1 MATVYSVGHST
12 RTAEE
17 FLELLRDAGI
27 ATLVDV
33 RRHPG
38 SKRNPQYNRDAL
50 EASLAGAGIRY
61 VWLGE
66 GLGGRQRESVPVE
79 QSQNRAWT
87 VPAFRHYADAMSSP
101 AFQKDFAT
109 LESLARTSPTAFLC
123 AERLWWK
130 CHRRLL
136 ADLFCVRGFEVHHLL
151 EPNVQK
157 RHELSEWARVEDGVL
172 RYPGL
177 L

>member
-1 MATVYSVGHST
+1 MTTVYSVGHSI
-12 RTAEE
+12 RTAPEL
-17 FLELLRDAGI
+17 LELLSEAGI

-50 EASLAGAGIRY
+50 ERSLSGAGIGY

-79 QSQNRAWT
+79 QSANRAWT
-87 VPAFRHYADAMSSP
+87 VPAFRHYADAMSTP
-101 AFQKDFAT
+101 EFQRAFEE
-109 LESLARTSPTAFLC
+109 LEALARSTPTGVLC

-136 ADLFCVRGFEVHHLL
+136 ADLLSVRGFEVRHLL
-151 EPNVQK
+151 EPSKQTH
-157 RHELSEWARVEDGVL
+157 HELSEWARVQDGVL
-172 RYPGL
+172 SYPGL